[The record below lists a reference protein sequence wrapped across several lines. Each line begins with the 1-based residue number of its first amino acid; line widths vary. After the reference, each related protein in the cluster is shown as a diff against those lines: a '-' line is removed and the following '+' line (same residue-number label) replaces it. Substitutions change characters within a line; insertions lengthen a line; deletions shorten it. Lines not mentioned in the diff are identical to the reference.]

1 MEPIQLL
8 NVALVVVGTLFTLLM
23 AIIGWMGNKIYNK
36 LESVE
41 KQINEIEKELHE
53 KILVLD
59 RRVTRLEALTEGA

>member
-8 NVALVVVGTLFTLLM
+8 NLALVVVGTLFTLLM
-23 AIIGWMGNKIYNK
+23 AVIGWMGNKIYNK

>member
-8 NVALVVVGTLFTLLM
+8 NIALVVVGTLFTLLM

-36 LESVE
+36 LETVE